1 MMIGVMVQTAF
12 LVMAILAVRKI
23 FGEKLHAYVR
33 YGLWLLVVFRLVL
46 PVNLVD
52 SPFSMLRVVKTGTK
66 YEEEA
71 DSNMVVPSGQEVDLA
86 GNHGRTAEPSLEET
100 LFTDVTDGLS
110 SEGEWI
116 WRNGE
121 KQIGSGAQAGDVEHP
136 KQNLQFDGRAQ
147 TGSDVQTDGI
157 SQTETGSIGQT
168 GGMSQTGNMRQIGNE
183 QRTSDTEQ
191 AGVMGRISDV
201 LPIKMIAQV
210 IWIAGSLVVGI
221 FLEISNF
228 HFNRRLHASRVFY
241 KESCTVVLHKKQ
253 LPIYRVKD
261 LESPCLVGFWHP
273 AVYIGMDVD
282 TDSDT
287 FHYAMAHEEVHYLHK
302 DHIWAF
308 VRVAL
313 VAIYWFHPFVW
324 IAAAA
329 SAKDGELACDYGTIR
344 QLGEKERYAYSEMLV
359 AFSCAK
365 REKEYS
371 YGTMLRPNQSELKER
386 ILRLTRGNGNRMW
399 AGILAV
405 VLMAALAGCAFTG
418 AAEDAD
424 IILTNPAGVESENVD
439 MPENLEAS
447 ESGIYENANQER
459 ERDVE
464 ENNAVTEPRQIESVP
479 ADISEQTPFG
489 SDGPTL
495 DFAGNLGAG
504 KESVVIFHDYFGLVV
519 YDLTNWKIV
528 GSLDLKTI
536 GCHMT
541 QGDDACQVAVSADGK
556 TVWLH
561 PRSKQ
566 YMYRYEI
573 EEDLLYQEP
582 LVKTFE
588 IDLEGKELFDRYL
601 VTEETPRLH
610 ADWRSNYL
618 YEEYQDE
625 QGIHTEYIFLCVPGE
640 ESQTIGS
647 LQCEWSDMVFDMFR
661 SEEEARESPSA
672 ESEEFPYHYDGIVN
686 EVEIIYDKPC
696 DYQRIS
702 DVFGSRLHPFTQEV
716 RMHEGIDYVAEKGT
730 DIVAAADGVVYAT
743 GYLAEYGNY
752 VVLLHINGDM
762 TYYCMCQD
770 IAVEKDMQVKRGEK
784 IATVGSSGR
793 STGAHLHFALSRYG
807 EFIDPEEHMRS
818 VVGLDEDT
826 E

>member
-1 MMIGVMVQTAF
+1 MTGVMVQAAF

-23 FGEKLHAYVR
+23 FGEKLHVYMR

-46 PVNLVD
+46 PVNLID
-52 SPFSMLRVVKTGTK
+52 SPFSMLRVVETGVK
-66 YEEEA
+66 DEKEI
-71 DSNMVVPSGQEVDLA
+71 N
-86 GNHGRTAEPSLEET
+86 
-100 LFTDVTDGLS
+100 GLL
-110 SEGEWI
+110 SEGGWI
-116 WRNGE
+116 QSNSVKQVGSETQAENVEQSTRNS
-121 KQIGSGAQAGDVEHP
+121 Q
-136 KQNLQFDGRAQ
+136 LDGKEQ
-147 TGSDVQTDGI
+147 LGSDMQVDDTSQVDGI
-157 SQTETGSIGQT
+157 
-168 GGMSQTGNMRQIGNE
+168 RQVDDI
-183 QRTSDTEQ
+183 RQ
-191 AGVMGRISDV
+191 AGVAGRISSV
-201 LPIKMIAQV
+201 LPLKIIARG
-210 IWIAGSLVVGI
+210 IWMTGSLMAGILLGMSHLRFKRKLRASYVV
-221 FLEISNF
+221 S
-228 HFNRRLHASRVFY
+228 
-241 KESCTVVLHKKQ
+241 KEGCPVVLHKKQ
-253 LPIYRVKD
+253 LSIYRVKD

-273 AVYIGMDVD
+273 AVYIGVDVD

-287 FHYAMAHEEVHYLHK
+287 FRYAVAHEEVHYLHK

-308 VRVAL
+308 VRAAL
-313 VAIYWFHPFVW
+313 VTVYWFHPFVW

-365 REKEYS
+365 KEKRIYS

-386 ILRLTRGNGNRMW
+386 ILRLTRGNGNKMW

-405 VLMAALAGCAFTG
+405 VLMATLAGCAFTG

-424 IILTNPAGVESENVD
+424 IILTNPASAESENVD
-439 MPENLEAS
+439 TPENLEVS
-447 ESGIYENANQER
+447 KSGIYENDNQER
-459 ERDVE
+459 ERDIE
-464 ENNAVTEPRQIESVP
+464 ENNAITEPLPIESVP

-489 SDGPTL
+489 ADGPTL
-495 DFAGNLGAG
+495 DFAGNLGTG

-519 YDLTNWKIV
+519 YDLTNRKIV
-528 GSLDLKTI
+528 GSLNLKTI

-541 QGDDACQVAVSADGK
+541 QGDDACQVAVSVDGK
-556 TVWLH
+556 TIWLH

-601 VTEETPRLH
+601 VTEETTQTYV
-610 ADWRSNYL
+610 DWHSNYL
-618 YEEYQDE
+618 YEEYKDE
-625 QGIHTEYIFLCVPGE
+625 QGVHTEYIFLCVPEE

-647 LQCEWSDMVFDMFR
+647 LQCVWSDMVFEMFR
-661 SEEEARESPSA
+661 SEEKAQGNQSA
-672 ESEEFPYHYDGIVN
+672 ESDEFPYHYDGIVN

-702 DVFGSRLHPFTQEV
+702 DVFGSRVHPFTQEV
-716 RMHEGIDYVAEKGT
+716 RMHEGIDYAAEKGT

-743 GYLAEYGNY
+743 GYSAEYGNY

-762 TYYCMCQD
+762 TYYGMCQD
-770 IAVEKDMQVKRGEK
+770 VIVEKDMQVQRGEK

-793 STGAHLHFALSRYG
+793 STGTHLHFALSRYG

-818 VVGLDEDT
+818 VVGLEEDVK
-826 E
+826 